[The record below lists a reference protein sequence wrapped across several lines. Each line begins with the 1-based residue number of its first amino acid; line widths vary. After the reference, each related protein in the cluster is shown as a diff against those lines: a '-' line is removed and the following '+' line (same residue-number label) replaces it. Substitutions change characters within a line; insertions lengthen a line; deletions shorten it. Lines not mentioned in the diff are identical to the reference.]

1 LKEPTGENKFY
12 EFYADP
18 ALVAYIKEN
27 KYSEYKNKSFHASHY
42 CFDSMPELYCFIQ
55 FLKSKDVKNVY
66 FTGMFTD
73 KNKTEFSIGYTDPET
88 DRYRSYYPDFWVEMK
103 DGTYQIIEVKGDDM
117 LNNSVVQAKKDAALA
132 LTANS
137 EVIYRMIAGSLV
149 KNNDIVDPNFDKKIT
164 QFLYPETKSD
174 FGMGLAADSG
184 DIKKEGN

>member
-42 CFDSMPELYCFIQ
+42 CFDSKPELECFLQ
-55 FLKSKDVKNVY
+55 FLLSKDVKNVY

-88 DRYRSYYPDFWVEMK
+88 DRYRNYYPDFWVEMK
-103 DGTYQIIEVKGDDM
+103 DGFYQIIEVKGDDK
-117 LNNSVVQAKKDAALA
+117 LNDNVVQAKKEAALA

-137 EVIYRMIAGSLV
+137 EVIYRMIAGSMAGSPG
-149 KNNDIVDPNFDKKIT
+149 IVDPNFDKKIT

-184 DIKKEGN
+184 DVKKV